1 MLWGAGWRG
10 ARTCSQLP
18 LLNNR
23 VLSRTHAHM
32 PASTCLLSCRY
43 IANDTPGT
51 KGAKLR
57 LLQQRGWVV
66 LPLKWV
72 EK

>member
-1 MLWGAGWRG
+1 
-10 ARTCSQLP
+10 
-18 LLNNR
+18 
-23 VLSRTHAHM
+23 M
-32 PASTCLLSCRY
+32 PPSSPPCRY

-51 KGAKLR
+51 KRAKLR